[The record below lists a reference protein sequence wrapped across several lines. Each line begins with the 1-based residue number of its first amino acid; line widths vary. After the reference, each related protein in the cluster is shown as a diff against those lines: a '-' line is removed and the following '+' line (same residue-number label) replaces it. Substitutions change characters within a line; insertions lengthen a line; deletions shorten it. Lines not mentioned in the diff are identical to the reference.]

1 MKIIWNEIMFGL
13 VTKTFSGLL
22 TGLVNRSNH
31 TKCVSLRNHKC
42 VTPPTLINLYPNEY
56 SQEFH
61 YYALAVK
68 LDRCF
73 GSCNTLNDFS
83 NKVCVRNKTEDLD
96 ISMFNMITGINES
109 KTLAKHISC
118 KCKCRVDGEIT
129 MNVNVKVKE
138 IMHVKKFMFGILLN
152 VIVKTENV

>member
-73 GSCNTLNDFS
+73 GNCNTLNGLS

-96 ISMFNMITGINES
+96 ISLFNMITGINEL
-109 KTLAKHISC
+109 KTLTKHISC
-118 KCKCRVDGEIT
+118 KCKCRFDGGIAI
-129 MNVNVKVKE
+129 NVNVKVKE
-138 IMHVKKFMFGILLN
+138 LMHVKKIMFGILLN